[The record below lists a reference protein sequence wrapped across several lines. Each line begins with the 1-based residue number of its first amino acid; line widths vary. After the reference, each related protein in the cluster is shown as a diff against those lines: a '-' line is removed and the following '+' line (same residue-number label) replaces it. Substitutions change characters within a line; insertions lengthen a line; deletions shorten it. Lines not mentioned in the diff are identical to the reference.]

1 METFHRKTC
10 KRYDIA
16 GQAHCLT
23 FSCFDRQPFLSR
35 PRSCLWLAEALE
47 TGRAKGLY
55 DLWGY
60 VFMPEHVHLVLLP
73 HEGIKVSRILATVKS
88 SVAKRALLWVRTH
101 ARGFL
106 RHMADCQPSGRI
118 QYRFWQ
124 RGGGYDRN
132 LRTPSDVREK
142 INYIHAH
149 PVRRGLVTVVDGW
162 YGSSFRAWQTGVDE
176 PIPIDRESLMR

>member
-1 METFHRKTC
+1 MEPFHRKTC

-23 FSCFDRQPFLSR
+23 FSCFNRQPFLSR
-35 PRSCLWLAEALE
+35 QRCCLWLAEALAR
-47 TGRAKGLY
+47 GRAKGLY

-73 HEGIKVSRILATVKS
+73 HEGIKVSRILLTIKA
-88 SVAKRALLWVRTH
+88 SVAKRALLWVQSH
-101 ARGFL
+101 APSFL
-106 RHMADCQPSGRI
+106 QRMTDLQPGGSC

-132 LRTPSDVREK
+132 LRTRADIREK
-142 INYIHAH
+142 INYIHAN
-149 PVRRGLVTVVDGW
+149 PVRRGLVTTVDDRPW
-162 YGSSFRAWQTGVDE
+162 SSFRAWETGVDE
-176 PIPIDRESLMR
+176 PIPIDRESLIR